1 MINDDLLDDDLFGL
15 DDLDDFGDDLED
27 DFGDDLEDDFGDDL
41 EDDFGD
47 INELEP
53 EDDMDLMGAM
63 DEESDEFG
71 FLRRP
76 RYMRQARI
84 YRNRY
89 KRYMRAIEKGKEERS
104 ARKERRLERTF
115 KRLKRLWERM
125 KANKRVGMKSPARIR
140 KQVIKLYGK
149 PGDVDSEDV
158 KPSTPVSA
166 PTAPPKVIVSP
177 RVVAQQVYRPSVV
190 RPLLPTQQAEIQ
202 QQAAAT
208 NFARRFATR
217 SPRQPYLSGPQLRSA
232 MVNFPLPRLRMI
244 AMGRGLGRFAQ
255 ADAQTIARQILRRRS
270 GPVSGPAAQAV
281 QAVREARPAPPP
293 TRRLPLARLPLARL
307 PLARRLPVRPAF
319 RPNVQAVAPASAAP
333 APAPAPPP
341 AAVPRVKPTP
351 AATLRR
357 TGAKLGGEP
366 GMEPFPIPGGYVVAK
381 PEMLQASDFTGRVAN
396 TLKADPVKMT
406 LATLGLFAAGVLLAD
421 PVKSFT
427 GETYARL
434 RRPSHK

>member
-15 DDLDDFGDDLED
+15 DDL
-27 DFGDDLEDDFGDDL
+27 DDFGDDL

-89 KRYMRAIEKGKEERS
+89 KRYMRAIEKGKEKRS

-293 TRRLPLARLPLARL
+293 TRRLPLARLPLAR
-307 PLARRLPVRPAF
+307 RLPVRPAF